1 MRRTLLPLVCALICA
16 LAFPSCKGRG
26 TGRAVGLLLSNCA
39 RMNARANANANAN
52 TDNTDNT
59 TNTATD
65 TWDSTSAYEEYPA
78 YTEPTA
84 EESYAWLVEQA
95 KAECPL
101 EVGEGAKITN
111 VELANG
117 ALTLTCDISA
127 SGSSIAQVRQ
137 NLAVMT
143 ASDMLSDVDL
153 KSGQLM
159 GGAAN
164 LGYDLVYVYTSK
176 HSGKTAKKRFSNA
189 ELRALMQ

>member
-1 MRRTLLPLVCALICA
+1 MRRTLLPLVFALICA

-39 RMNARANANANAN
+39 RMNARANANAN
-52 TDNTDNT
+52 TDNT

-65 TWDSTSAYEEYPA
+65 TWDSISAYEEYPA

-84 EESYAWLVEQA
+84 EESYERLVEQA

-117 ALTLTCDISA
+117 ALTLTCDISD

-153 KSGQLM
+153 KSDQLM
-159 GGAAN
+159 EGTAN